1 MGWSL
6 DGRLMYYVDSL
17 AHSVDVLDFDLETG
31 EAANRRKLVQ
41 ILPSDGN
48 PDGMTVDREGYLW
61 VAF

>member
-1 MGWSL
+1 
-6 DGRLMYYVDSL
+6 MYYVDSL